1 MKKFENFVIV
11 TDLDGTFFGKK
22 GRIVP
27 ENIEKLKYFVE
38 NGGSFTIATGRIIT
52 QVVDKIPSLRDIV
65 KIPIITANGSLLYDL
80 QSDKVLSNYPIP
92 YGLLCSLLEFV
103 HSYSET
109 AGLRAGSERY
119 YLVTDRDMMSPRI
132 SRDLSSGRLKKQI
145 PIEQWRDERVYKVAV
160 REELELIEDLRR
172 SIKEKFGD
180 RLEITTS
187 SNTLI
192 EIIAKGRTKAVM
204 INEMLSSHF
213 EDKRHKL
220 FACGDYDN
228 DIEMLS
234 AADVAVCPTNATDKV
249 KEISDLCLCH
259 HDDGLIAALIDEMDK
274 GKFCE

>member
-22 GRIVP
+22 SRIVP
-27 ENIEKLKYFVE
+27 RNIERLEYFIE

-52 QVVDKIPSLRDIV
+52 QIVDKIPNLRDIV
-65 KIPIITANGSLLYDL
+65 KVPIITANGSLMYDL
-80 QSDKVLSNYPIP
+80 QSDKVLSGYPIP
-92 YGLLCSLLEFV
+92 YDLLCSLSEFV
-103 HSYSET
+103 HSYSKT

-119 YLVTDRDMMSPRI
+119 YLVTDRDMQSPGI
-132 SRDLSSGRLKKQI
+132 SRDLSGGRIKKQI
-145 PIEQWRDERVYKVAV
+145 PIERWRDERVYKIAV
-160 REELELIEDLRR
+160 REELDLIEDLRR

-180 RLEITTS
+180 LLEITTS
-187 SNTLI
+187 SSTLI

-204 INEMLSSHF
+204 INEMLDTCF
-213 EDKRHKL
+213 AGRARPKL

-234 AADVAVCPTNATDKV
+234 IADVAVCPTNATDKV

-259 HDDGLIAALIDEMDK
+259 HDDGLIGALIDELDDTM
-274 GKFCE
+274 

>member
-52 QVVDKIPSLRDIV
+52 QVVDKIPQLCDIA
-65 KIPIITANGSLLYDL
+65 KLPIITANGSLLYDA
-80 QSDKVLSNYPIP
+80 QSDRVLSNYPVP
-92 YGLLCSLLEFV
+92 YELLCELSAFV
-103 HSYSET
+103 HSYSAT

-119 YLVTDRDMMSPRI
+119 YLVTDRDMMSPGI
-132 SRDLSSGRLKKQI
+132 SRDLSSGRIKKQM
-145 PIEQWRDERVYKVAV
+145 PIAEWRDECVYKVAV
-160 REELELIEDLRR
+160 REELDSIEELRAR
-172 SIKEKFGD
+172 IKEKFGD

-187 SNTLI
+187 SSTLI
-192 EIIAKGRTKAVM
+192 EILAKGRTKAVM

-213 EDKRHKL
+213 EGKRPKL

-234 AADVAVCPTNATDKV
+234 AADVAVCPSNASESV
-249 KEISDLCLCH
+249 KDICDLCLCH